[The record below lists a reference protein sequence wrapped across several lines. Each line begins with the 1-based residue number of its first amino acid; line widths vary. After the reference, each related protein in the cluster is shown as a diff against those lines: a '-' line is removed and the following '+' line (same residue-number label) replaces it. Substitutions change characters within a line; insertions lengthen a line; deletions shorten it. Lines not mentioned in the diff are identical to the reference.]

1 MKKNKFSTY
10 FLIFSIFTFSATFFY
25 IVQKSYDNLMKP
37 ITEVKQ
43 SVIIKPIDPN
53 LDISTLDEIEKRNPV
68 NIVITPFPST
78 EPIPVI
84 SP

>member
-1 MKKNKFSTY
+1 MKKSKLSSY
-10 FLIFSIFTFSATFFY
+10 FLLFSIFTFAATFFY
-25 IVQKSYDNLMKP
+25 IVQKSYDSLMKP

-53 LDISTLDEIEKRNPV
+53 LDISTLDEIEKRNAV
-68 NIVITPFPST
+68 NYIITPVPSE
-78 EPIPVI
+78 EPLPVI

>member
-1 MKKNKFSTY
+1 
-10 FLIFSIFTFSATFFY
+10 
-25 IVQKSYDNLMKP
+25 MKP

-53 LDISTLDEIEKRNPV
+53 LDISTLDEIEKRNAV
-68 NIVITPFPST
+68 NYVITPIPT
-78 EPIPVI
+78 EEPVPVI